1 MSTPAR
7 RLVTEGLLVLLEA
20 NPGREEE
27 VAIFFESA
35 PLVEAEPGTA
45 TWFAI
50 RCGPSTFGIFD
61 VFPDDS
67 AREAHLTG
75 KVAAALMERAEEL
88 FSETPNIQ
96 KVDVLAAK
104 LPVPEMA

>member
-7 RLVTEGLLVLLEA
+7 RLVKEGLLVLLEA

-27 VAIFFESA
+27 VAIFP